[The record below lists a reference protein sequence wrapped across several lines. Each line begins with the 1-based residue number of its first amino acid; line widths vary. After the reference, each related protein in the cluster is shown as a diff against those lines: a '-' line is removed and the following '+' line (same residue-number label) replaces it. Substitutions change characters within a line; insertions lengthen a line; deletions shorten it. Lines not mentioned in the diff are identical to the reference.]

1 MLSAIEWILLG
12 AASAA
17 AVVTGVRRHR
27 PARIGPWVLLGA
39 SLVSLAIGDVF
50 YAFDQQD
57 AADLCYTV
65 MYVLVALSLIQL
77 TRGGSVLVDR
87 ARLIDLV
94 AFACSSLLV
103 VWVFVLGKNGTLG
116 KISAA
121 DVLGDVL
128 LVGVA
133 ARLIVASWRN
143 WSAILLGVGAVGV
156 LTGAIVYPIRE
167 DWIGEIG
174 FMVLYIAWGAAAL
187 HPSMVELTEP
197 AHVSPTPWKG
207 RWATLLAVSVA
218 TPPIVLLIE
227 TVTTGVTDGVVI
239 AAAGAITLAL
249 TFTRLGDA
257 LRQHSAAL
265 TRERGLREAS
275 AALVAAAD
283 LPAVDEAVRLA
294 VAQLLPGGVRKIVFA
309 TDNRQLALAQ
319 VALPVAGEALTPAR
333 KTFWKNRQATRT
345 VRDAPSANRGGPSAV
360 GEVPSANREVPPT
373 ARDGLPAARDG
384 LPTDSD
390 DPPAARDGQPA
401 DREALSP
408 ARAEALPVSAEALPT
423 ARDGRSA
430 NRDARPA
437 AEVVRSADRGGRPQS
452 GPSPRSWWASP
463 PAGPG
468 LDDTLVCPLWLEPL
482 AVARPS
488 GGALVLTGGREM
500 LTAARD
506 TLEVLAGQAALA
518 LDRISLVEA
527 VGRRDSDLYLRAVIR
542 NTPDA
547 MLVIDS
553 DQRIRY
559 ASPALRAMLGLEE
572 LPPLATLHDLV
583 HPNDRSQVRQALETE
598 GDGVVF
604 CALQRPD
611 ESQVLVEATY
621 RDLREDRLVQGF
633 VVTMRNVTK
642 GHEPGERLPHLEH
655 QDELP
660 AWVNRRSAQ
669 HKFRY

>member
-39 SLVSLAIGDVF
+39 SLVTLAVGDVCF
-50 YAFDQQD
+50 ALRQFT
-57 AADLCYTV
+57 AADLCYTA
-65 MYVLVALSLIQL
+65 MFLLVALCLFQL
-77 TRGGSVLVDR
+77 TSGAVLVDR
-87 ARLIDLV
+87 SRLIDLV
-94 AFACSSLLV
+94 AFTCSALLV
-103 VWVFVLGKNGTLG
+103 VWVFVLGKNPTLG
-116 KISAA
+116 NISAS
-121 DVLGDVL
+121 DVMGDLL

-133 ARLIVASWRN
+133 GRLIVAAWRN

-156 LTGAIVYPIRE
+156 LAGSVVYPLRE

-174 FMVLYIAWGAAAL
+174 FIVLYLAWGAAAL
-187 HPSMVELTEP
+187 HPSMVELTAP
-197 AHVSPTPWKG
+197 ARVELTPWHG
-207 RWATLLAVSVA
+207 RWATLLGISVA
-218 TPPIVLLIE
+218 TPPAVLLIE
-227 TVTTGVTDGVVI
+227 TVTGGVTDGLVI
-239 AAAGAITLAL
+239 AVAGGITLAL

-257 LRQHSAAL
+257 LLKNNAAL
-265 TRERGLREAS
+265 ARERGLREAS

-294 VAQLLPGGVRKIVFA
+294 VAQLLPGGVRKVVFA
-309 TDNRQLALAQ
+309 TDNRQLAA
-319 VALPVAGEALTPAR
+319 
-333 KTFWKNRQATRT
+333 
-345 VRDAPSANRGGPSAV
+345 
-360 GEVPSANREVPPT
+360 
-373 ARDGLPAARDG
+373 
-384 LPTDSD
+384 
-390 DPPAARDGQPA
+390 
-401 DREALSP
+401 EALS
-408 ARAEALPVSAEALPT
+408 
-423 ARDGRSA
+423 
-430 NRDARPA
+430 A
-437 AEVVRSADRGGRPQS
+437 ADTPERGGRQQP
-452 GPSPRSWWASP
+452 GPSPRSWWISRP
-463 PAGPG
+463 GP
-468 LDDTLVCPLWLEPL
+468 DDTLVCPLWLEPL

-488 GGALVLTGGREM
+488 GGALVLTGSRDV
-500 LTAARD
+500 LTATRD

-559 ASPALRAMLGLEE
+559 ASPALRTMLGVEE

-583 HPNDRSQVRQALETE
+583 HPDDRSQVREALQTE

-604 CALQRPD
+604 FALRRPD
-611 ESQVLVEATY
+611 DSQMLVEATY
-621 RDLREDRLVQGF
+621 RDLREDRLVQGL
-633 VVTMRNVTK
+633 VVTMRNVTG
-642 GHEPGERLPHLEH
+642 GHEPGEQLPRLEN